1 MENMQSPYTQEEL
14 NSDLVRDNLI
24 FLNELESRIHS
35 QGVFDHPLLQN
46 LAEGNYKPE
55 GLKMILEQFSKH
67 IRVFTAALSA
77 LLGNT
82 PDIKSRFVL
91 FDNLYEEMGRGTYE
105 QSHFRLYISM
115 LESLGIKESRL
126 KELSSLYSVEILNDS
141 LMHAVTQK
149 PFIVGLAWLG
159 LGGEVTIPNNFPY
172 LVQALKTCFPSEPID
187 WQFFDRHGGR
197 DQMHNDDANIILALY
212 MQAKDRP
219 LIELEVM
226 KSLTARK
233 AVWDELEACAIDFYV
248 YKDSSKV
255 A

>member
-1 MENMQSPYTQEEL
+1 MENMQSPYTQGEL
-14 NSDLVRDNLI
+14 NTDLVRDNLS
-24 FLNELESRIHS
+24 FLTDLESRIRS
-35 QGVFDHPLLQN
+35 QGIFDHPLLQN
-46 LAEGNYKPE
+46 LAEGNYKAD
-55 GLKMILEQFSKH
+55 GLKLVMAQFSKH
-67 IRVFTAALSA
+67 VGVFTAALSA

-115 LESLGIKESRL
+115 LESMGIKESEL
-126 KELSSLYSVEILNDS
+126 KNYPPLCSIEILNDT
-141 LMHAVTQK
+141 LMYTVTQK

-159 LGGEVTIPNNFPY
+159 LGGEVTIPNNFPF
-172 LVQALKTCFPSEPID
+172 LVQAIKSCFPADTID

-197 DQMHNDDANIILALY
+197 DQMHNDDANILLALY
-212 MQAKDRP
+212 MQEEDRP

-226 KSLTARK
+226 KSLSARK
-233 AVWDELEACAIDFYV
+233 AVWDELEAHVLDSYIV
-248 YKDSSKV
+248 NGSSKV

>member
-1 MENMQSPYTQEEL
+1 MQSPYSQEEL
-14 NSDLVRDNLI
+14 NSELVRDNLI
-24 FLNELESRIHS
+24 FINDLEARIHT

-55 GLKMILEQFSKH
+55 ELKQILAQFSKH

-77 LLGNT
+77 LLGKT

-115 LESLGIKESRL
+115 LESMGIKEES
-126 KELSSLYSVEILNDS
+126 LSECSALNSVENLNDA

-159 LGGEVTIPNNFPY
+159 LGCEITIPNNFPY
-172 LVQALKTCFPSEPID
+172 FVQALKTCFPSDAINY
-187 WQFFDRHGGR
+187 QFFDRHGGR

-212 MQAKDRP
+212 MKEEDRA

-226 KSLTARK
+226 KSLAIRK
-233 AVWDELEACAIDFYV
+233 MVWDELEARAVDSFV
-248 YKDSSKV
+248 VKDSSKV

>member
-1 MENMQSPYTQEEL
+1 MENMQSPYTQGEL
-14 NSDLVRDNLI
+14 NTELVRDNLI
-24 FLNELESRIHS
+24 FLSELESRIHS
-35 QGVFDHPLLQN
+35 HGVFDHPLLQN
-46 LAEGNYKPE
+46 LADGNYKAD
-55 GLKMILEQFSKH
+55 GLKMVLAEFSKH
-67 IRVFTAALSA
+67 VGVFTAALSA

-115 LESLGIKESRL
+115 LESLGIKES
-126 KELSSLYSVEILNDS
+126 ELQTYTPLCSVETLNDA

-159 LGGEVTIPNNFPY
+159 LGGEVTIPNNFPF
-172 LVQALKTCFPSEPID
+172 LVQALKTCFPTTAVD

-212 MQAKDRP
+212 MQEEDRA

-226 KSLTARK
+226 KSLRVRK
-233 AVWDELEACAIDFYV
+233 AVWDELETRAIDSYLV
-248 YKDSSKV
+248 KDSSKV